1 MQINL
6 NHIERNINRNKTRS
20 EIIMQKVINSPC
32 HIYPNK
38 IAASINITVKIILL
52 FLVLNIF

>member
-20 EIIMQKVINSPC
+20 EINMQKVINSHC

-38 IAASINITVKIILL
+38 IAARAVEGIGDLR
-52 FLVLNIF
+52 